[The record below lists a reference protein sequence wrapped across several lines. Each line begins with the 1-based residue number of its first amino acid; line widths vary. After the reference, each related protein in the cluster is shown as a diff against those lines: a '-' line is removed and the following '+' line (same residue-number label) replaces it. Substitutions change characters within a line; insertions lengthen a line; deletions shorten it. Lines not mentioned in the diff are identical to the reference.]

1 MADFIIIRTIRGA
14 LPREEP
20 TEEQQEKGQLG
31 APTGEPAE
39 LYEPGEEDDYLKLE
53 KPSKDVLH
61 RLAESGSIFYPA
73 KRKPKTRRAA

>member
-20 TEEQQEKGQLG
+20 TAEQKAQKELG
-31 APTGEPAE
+31 VPTGESAE
-39 LYEPGEEDDYLKLE
+39 LYEPGEEDEYLKIE
-53 KPSKDVLH
+53 KPSKATLD
-61 RLAESGSIFYPA
+61 RLAESGSIFFPA